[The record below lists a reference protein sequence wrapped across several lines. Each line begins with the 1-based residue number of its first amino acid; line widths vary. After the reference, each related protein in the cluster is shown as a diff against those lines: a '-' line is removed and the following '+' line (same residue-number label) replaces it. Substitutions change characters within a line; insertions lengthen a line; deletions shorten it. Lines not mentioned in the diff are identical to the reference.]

1 MSLFDDI
8 SLILF
13 LFCNVVDKIELYPVR
28 KSIPV
33 QRCQSVLK
41 GITSQQPGVEMSN
54 NRQFV
59 GGVDGGDGVGRHHF
73 LPLSGIFDHKLNV
86 S

>member
-1 MSLFDDI
+1 M
-8 SLILF
+8 
-13 LFCNVVDKIELYPVR
+13 
-28 KSIPV
+28 
-33 QRCQSVLK
+33 LK

-59 GGVDGGDGVGRHHF
+59 GGVGGGDDVGRHHF
-73 LPLSGIFDHKLNV
+73 LPMSGIFDHKLNV